1 MVSQKNKKKRSLMS
15 YSIYVQHN
23 NIDRMPHH
31 ATKNGVMEHINY
43 DKIQYKKLDGLQSK
57 KQQMRQNTV

>member
-1 MVSQKNKKKRSLMS
+1 MS
-15 YSIYVQHN
+15 YLVYVQHN
-23 NIDRMPHH
+23 NLDRMPHH
-31 ATKNGVMEHINY
+31 AIKNGVIGHINY